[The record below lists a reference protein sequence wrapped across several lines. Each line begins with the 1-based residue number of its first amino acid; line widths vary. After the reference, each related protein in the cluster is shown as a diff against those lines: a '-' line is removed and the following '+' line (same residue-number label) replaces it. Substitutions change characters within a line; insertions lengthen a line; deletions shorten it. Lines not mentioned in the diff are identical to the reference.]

1 MPAKPI
7 RPVRVAIYSRVSTDH
22 QTTENQERELHAI
35 ADRMGW
41 TVVKVYQDQ
50 GVSGAKSR
58 ENRPAFD
65 ALCKDASRRQFD
77 LIAAWSVDR
86 LGRSLQDLVG
96 FLTEVHA
103 LGINLFLHQQGI
115 DTTTP
120 AGKALFQMMGVFAE
134 FERAMIQERV
144 RAGLERARAQGKRL
158 GRQAHRRGQGSGHPG
173 RFGSR
178 QGRHHEARS
187 GARGRRGDGPA
198 DQPRAGAQRR
208 LAATVLAGSPPTEID
223 P

>member
-1 MPAKPI
+1 MPRKSTAQL
-7 RPVRVAIYSRVSTDH
+7 RVAIYSRVSTDH

-41 TVVKVYQDQ
+41 TVVKVYRDQ

-58 ENRPAFD
+58 ESRPAFD
-65 ALCKDASRRQFD
+65 ALCKDACRRQFD

-144 RAGLERARAQGKRL
+144 KSGLERARAQGRKL
-158 GRQAHRRGQGSGHPG
+158 GRRPIDASK
-173 RFGSR
+173 
-178 QGRHHEARS
+178 EA
-187 GARGRRGDGPA
+187 AIKA
-198 DQPRAGAQRR
+198 DLLTAKAGIMK
-208 LAATVLAGSPPTEID
+208 LAAAHGVGVGTVQRISRALALSAV
-223 P
+223 

>member
-7 RPVRVAIYSRVSTDH
+7 RSVRVAIYSRVSTDH

-41 TVVKVYQDQ
+41 TVVKVYRDQ

-96 FLTEVHA
+96 FLTEIHA
-103 LGINLFLHQQGI
+103 LGVNLFLHQQGV

-144 RAGLERARAQGKRL
+144 KSGLERARAQGKTL
-158 GRQAHRRGQGSGHPG
+158 GRPAT
-173 RFGSR
+173 
-178 QGRHHEARS
+178 EAGKVEAIS
-187 GARGRRGDGPA
+187 A
-198 DQPRAGAQRR
+198 DLRAGGVGIIKLAKLHSVGVGTVQRIK
-208 LAATVLAGSPPTEID
+208 AALTAE
-223 P
+223 

>member
-1 MPAKPI
+1 MPAKPT

-22 QTTENQERELHAI
+22 QTTENQERELQAI

-41 TVVKVYQDQ
+41 TVVKVYRDQ
-50 GVSGAKSR
+50 GISGAKSR
-58 ENRPAFD
+58 QDRLSFD

-96 FLTEVHA
+96 FRTEIHA

-134 FERAMIQERV
+134 FERAMIQDRV
-144 RAGLERARAQGKRL
+144 RAGLERAKAQGKVL
-158 GRQAHRRGQGSGHPG
+158 GRPSTDAGKV
-173 RFGSR
+173 
-178 QGRHHEARS
+178 EAIK
-187 GARGRRGDGPA
+187 A
-198 DQPRAGAQRR
+198 DLKAGGVGIIKLAKLHGVGTGTVQRIKDS
-208 LAATVLAGSPPTEID
+208 LAAA
-223 P
+223 

>member
-1 MPAKPI
+1 MPTKLA
-7 RPVRVAIYSRVSTDH
+7 RSVRVAIYSRVSTDH
-22 QTTENQERELHAI
+22 QTTENEERELHAI

-41 TVVKVYQDQ
+41 TVVKVYRDQ
-50 GVSGAKSR
+50 GVGGAKSR

-96 FLTEVHA
+96 FLTEIHA

-120 AGKALFQMMGVFAE
+120 AGKALFQIMGVFAE

-144 RAGLERARAQGKRL
+144 KAGLERARAQGKRL
-158 GRQAHRRGQGSGHPG
+158 GRRPIDARK
-173 RFGSR
+173 
-178 QGRHHEARS
+178 EAAIRTDLLE
-187 GARGRRGDGPA
+187 GK
-198 DQPRAGAQRR
+198 AGIMK
-208 LAATVLAGSPPTEID
+208 LAASHGVGVGTVQRIKVALAG
-223 P
+223 